1 MTGRCDH
8 GCEAQWTGDFCERKN
23 TTRYTNKGT
32 VENILKLYNQK
43 PMHLFQNKK
52 EHDIMNKL
60 LFCKIK
66 RTKKQNKTKTNTK
79 TDKK

>member
-1 MTGRCDH
+1 MIMDVRP
-8 GCEAQWTGDFCERKN
+8 GDFCERKN

-60 LFCKIK
+60 LFCK
-66 RTKKQNKTKTNTK
+66 KKERKIQNKTKTNTK